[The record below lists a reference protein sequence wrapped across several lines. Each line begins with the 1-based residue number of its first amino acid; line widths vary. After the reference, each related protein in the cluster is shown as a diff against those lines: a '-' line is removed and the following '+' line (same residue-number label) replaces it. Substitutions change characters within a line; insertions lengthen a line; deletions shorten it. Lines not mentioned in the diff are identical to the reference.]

1 MIVLLII
8 AATIFLTYVIYQVTK
23 DSPYFLQ
30 HFRIKYNTT
39 KNLPNIIKN
48 IRPYTYFT
56 TLTIKNSL
64 ILRGHFDIIIRT
76 KEDYDILEYNLR
88 PILEHY
94 GCECIWINYY
104 G

>member
-48 IRPYTYFT
+48 IRPYTYF
-56 TLTIKNSL
+56 N
-64 ILRGHFDIIIRT
+64 
-76 KEDYDILEYNLR
+76 N
-88 PILEHY
+88 
-94 GCECIWINYY
+94 
-104 G
+104 